1 MRDLFALLAI
11 NASIIATL
19 VLLYGILAGSR
30 HRMNRLLHDNL
41 YLLLFAG
48 SALLAMAVPWQVTPG
63 LILDVRL
70 VILILAT
77 YYAGPSVGL
86 ASALIVAMVRLYL
99 GGVGAVSG
107 VFLAFAS
114 VLITL
119 IFMKILG
126 SRGWKD
132 VAILVFSCTVIS
144 VVFGF
149 LAFLLAP
156 MLTLDR
162 GMIGI
167 AALGTA
173 LLQVLIVWMGA
184 WLMTTQL
191 LSVRLLLKLDANRNR
206 YFHLFDYAPIPL
218 WEEDFSELVEYIEEH
233 RSEIVPNN
241 VAALIEKSWDL
252 FAKIRILRVNR
263 AAVELAGAESAE
275 ELKTRISETATA
287 EFSHAIVQQLFA
299 IRNRKRFFMTSTGI
313 RNFRG
318 EKQYVVIQWSVLP
331 GAEEDYSRV
340 MVSIIDSTTVVR
352 QARDLRE
359 NLERKELLIREI
371 HHRVRNSLSLAY
383 SILGLQI
390 DEHDD
395 AELNDIIRGSMNRI
409 QAIALIH
416 TRLYQNRE
424 ILAMNI
430 HSYISDLIDVLSTQT
445 DASSVRVRMECPEA
459 VMHIDQVLPLGIII
473 NELVTNSLKH
483 AFPPEHQGKREIH
496 IKLELAGATVRFT
509 YSDSGIGMDPAEF
522 SAEASS
528 SLGVNLLFSIGQQ
541 LGGEPRYFRDGGTRV
556 SLEFPLMDV
565 D

>member
-99 GGVGAVSG
+99 GGVGAASG

-156 MLTLDR
+156 VLALDR
-162 GMIGI
+162 GMIGV

-241 VAALIEKSWDL
+241 VAALIEKS
-252 FAKIRILRVNR
+252 
-263 AAVELAGAESAE
+263 
-275 ELKTRISETATA
+275 
-287 EFSHAIVQQLFA
+287 
-299 IRNRKRFFMTSTGI
+299 
-313 RNFRG
+313 
-318 EKQYVVIQWSVLP
+318 
-331 GAEEDYSRV
+331 
-340 MVSIIDSTTVVR
+340 
-352 QARDLRE
+352 
-359 NLERKELLIREI
+359 
-371 HHRVRNSLSLAY
+371 
-383 SILGLQI
+383 
-390 DEHDD
+390 
-395 AELNDIIRGSMNRI
+395 
-409 QAIALIH
+409 
-416 TRLYQNRE
+416 
-424 ILAMNI
+424 
-430 HSYISDLIDVLSTQT
+430 
-445 DASSVRVRMECPEA
+445 
-459 VMHIDQVLPLGIII
+459 
-473 NELVTNSLKH
+473 
-483 AFPPEHQGKREIH
+483 
-496 IKLELAGATVRFT
+496 
-509 YSDSGIGMDPAEF
+509 
-522 SAEASS
+522 
-528 SLGVNLLFSIGQQ
+528 
-541 LGGEPRYFRDGGTRV
+541 
-556 SLEFPLMDV
+556 
-565 D
+565 